1 MDEKTLYDIMCKEGD
16 RAVRLSHGFIC
27 VMLRRQVSNWYGGR
41 WCGYVATPIQL
52 TSEQID
58 NLSVH
63 WWITRKSYKKD
74 EQLYWYWFDCWH
86 AWDLHIWLP
95 TFAGL
100 WYVYRDKQYVK
111 DQTDKLAEQIKN
123 LTN

>member
-1 MDEKTLYDIMCKEGD
+1 MDEKTLYDIMYKEGD
-16 RAVRLSHGFIC
+16 RAVWLNNNLIC
-27 VMLRRQVSNWYGGR
+27 IILRRPISNWYGGWR
-41 WCGYVATPIQL
+41 CGYVATPTQL

-58 NLSVH
+58 DLSVH
-63 WWITRKSYKKD
+63 WWITRESYEKD

-95 TFAGL
+95 TLAGL
-100 WYVYRDKQYVK
+100 WYIYRDKQYAK
-111 DQTDKLAEQIKN
+111 DQTNKLAEQIKN